1 MQTEAILT
9 HLQAAGLVD
18 LDASIFFQAA
28 IFLLTVLTLNALVF
42 KPLQKVVDL
51 RYAKIQGTI
60 EDARRTEKD
69 AADRVAKWE
78 SQIIE
83 ARRKGTDQQK
93 ALREQANAT
102 GSQISAATGA
112 KVDERLGEAMPR
124 LQRTYESSRVTL
136 KSRAEELAAMIAD
149 RVLEPSKRN

>member
-1 MQTEAILT
+1 MQTEAIMT

-18 LDASIFFQAA
+18 LDASIFIQAV
-28 IFLLTVLTLNALVF
+28 IFLATVLTLNALVF

-60 EDARRTEKD
+60 ADARRTEKD
-69 AADRVAKWE
+69 AADRVARWE
-78 SQIIE
+78 AQIVE
-83 ARRKGTDQQK
+83 ARRKGTEQQK
-93 ALREQANAT
+93 ELRDQANAT
-102 GSQISAATGA
+102 AAKIGADAGA
-112 KVDERLGEAMPR
+112 KVEERLADAMPR

-149 RVLEPSKRN
+149 RVLDPTKRS